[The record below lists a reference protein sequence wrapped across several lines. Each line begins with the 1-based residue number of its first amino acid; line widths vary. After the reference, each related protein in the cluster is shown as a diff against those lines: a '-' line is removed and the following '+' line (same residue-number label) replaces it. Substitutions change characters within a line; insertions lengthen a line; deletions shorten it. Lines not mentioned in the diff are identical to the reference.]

1 MKKILKNLKFNPVM
15 AIVAL
20 AGLVVFALLVCGGV
34 ESVYTLAAFTPCLGV
49 ISDNMSQDCNNPR
62 VAGYED
68 IALIINRSEIDWSA
82 VTYDP
87 TNKRIVK
94 SLAMAT
100 GKTPYVVYNPRVNPA
115 PFNGTNATFN
125 ADNNRYDKT
134 VQCYYEGIGGAA
146 ALNVVEPLKAGSY
159 VMLLQRKDHRGDGS
173 FQLIGF
179 ESGLKA
185 TAQVQDEETGYWLM
199 TMTTNEPSADVSLFD
214 TDYATTKTAFDTL
227 LALVP

>member
-1 MKKILKNLKFNPVM
+1 MNKRIKFNPVM
-15 AIVAL
+15 CIIAL
-20 AGLVVFALLVCGGV
+20 VGLIVFATLVGSGV
-34 ESVYTLAAFTPCLGV
+34 DSVYTLATFTPCLGV
-49 ISDNMSQDCNNPR
+49 ISDNLSQDCDNQR

-68 IALIINRSEIDWSA
+68 VALIMNRSDIDWTA
-82 VTYDP
+82 VTYDA

-94 SLAMAT
+94 SIAMLQN
-100 GKTPYVVYNPRVNPA
+100 KTPYVVYNPRPNPA
-115 PFNGTNATFN
+115 PFNGTNSTFN
-125 ADNNRYDKT
+125 ADNSRYDKT

-146 ALNVVEPLKAGSY
+146 AMNVVEPLKAGSY

-199 TMTTNEPSADVSLFD
+199 TMTTNEPSADVSFFD
-214 TDYATTKTAFDTL
+214 TNYATTKTAFDTL

>member
-1 MKKILKNLKFNPVM
+1 MKKRIKFNPVM

-20 AGLVVFALLVCGGV
+20 VGLIIFAALVGSGV
-34 ESVYTLAAFTPCLGV
+34 DSVYALATFTPCLGV
-49 ISDNMSQDCNNPR
+49 ISDNLSQDCDNPR

-68 IALIINRSEIDWSA
+68 IAIILNRSDIDWTA
-82 VTYDP
+82 VTYDA

-94 SLAMAT
+94 SLSMIEA
-100 GKTPYVVYNPRVNPA
+100 KTPFVVYNPRVNPA
-115 PFNGTNATFN
+115 PFNGTNSTFN

-146 ALNVVEPLKAGSY
+146 AMNVVEPLKAGSY

-199 TMTTNEPSADVSLFD
+199 TMTTNEPSADVSFFD
-214 TDYATTKTAFDTL
+214 TDYATTKAAFDTL

>member
-1 MKKILKNLKFNPVM
+1 MKKILKNLKFNPIM

-20 AGLVVFALLVCGGV
+20 VGIVVIALLVCSGV
-34 ESVYTLAAFTPCLGV
+34 ESAYTLAAFTPCLGV
-49 ISDNMSQDCNNPR
+49 ISDNISQDCDQQR
-62 VAGYED
+62 VPGYED
-68 IALIINRSEIDWSA
+68 VAIIINRSDINWTS
-82 VTYDP
+82 VTYDAA
-87 TNKRIVK
+87 NKRIVK
-94 SLAMAT
+94 SLAMSD
-100 GKTPYVVYNPRVNPA
+100 GKKPYVVYNPRVNPA
-115 PFNGTNATFN
+115 SFSGTNSTYN
-125 ADNNRYDKT
+125 ADSNRYDKT
-134 VQCYYEGIGGAA
+134 VQFYYEGIGGAA

-199 TMTTNEPSADVSLFD
+199 TMTTSEPSADVSFFD
-214 TDYATTKTAFDTL
+214 TDFGTSKTAFDAL

>member
-20 AGLVVFALLVCGGV
+20 VGIVVVALLVCSGV
-34 ESVYTLAAFTPCLGV
+34 ESAYTLAAFTPCLGV
-49 ISDNMSQDCNNPR
+49 ISGNISQDCESQRIP
-62 VAGYED
+62 GYED
-68 IALIINRSEIDWSA
+68 VAIIINRSDIDWNS
-82 VTYDP
+82 VTYDAG
-87 TNKRIVK
+87 NKRIVK
-94 SLAMAT
+94 TLAPVE
-100 GKTPYVVYNPRVNPA
+100 GKKPYVVYNPRVNPA
-115 PFNGTNATFN
+115 SFSGTNSTFN

-134 VQCYYEGIGGAA
+134 VQFYYEGIGGAA

-185 TAQVQDEETGYWLM
+185 TAQVQDEENGYWLI
-199 TMTTNEPSADVSLFD
+199 TMTTNEPSADVSFFD
-214 TDYATTKTAFDTL
+214 TDFETTKTAFNGL